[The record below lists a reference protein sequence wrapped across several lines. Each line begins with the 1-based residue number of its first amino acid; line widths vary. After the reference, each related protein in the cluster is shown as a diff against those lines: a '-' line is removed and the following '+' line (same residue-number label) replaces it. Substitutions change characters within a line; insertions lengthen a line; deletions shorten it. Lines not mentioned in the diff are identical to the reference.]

1 MNKLLSYALAALVTS
16 VTVPSAIAQEVQ
28 GDAGK
33 GAGKVA
39 MCMGCHGIQGYQA
52 SFPEIYKVPKIAGQN
67 AKYMVGA
74 LNAYKAGERKHPS
87 MRGIADALSD
97 QDMADVAAFFEA
109 QGKHGAAVTVPEQPR
124 DGGPKVAELLKK
136 GNCESCHGKNLNTP
150 IDPSYPKIAGQYA
163 DYLFVAL
170 RSYKTEGRNTW
181 GRSNGVMAGIAK
193 QFTNTE
199 LRELAA
205 YVQSLP
211 GEVKT
216 VPEPRFR

>member
-1 MNKLLSYALAALVTS
+1 MNKLLSSMLVALVTS
-16 VTVPSAIAQEVQ
+16 VTVHSAFAQEVK
-28 GDAGK
+28 GDANK

-39 MCMGCHGIQGYQA
+39 MCMGCHGIVGYQA
-52 SFPEIYKVPKIAGQN
+52 SFPEVHKVPMIAGQN
-67 AKYMVGA
+67 ARYIVAA
-74 LNAYKAGERKHPS
+74 LNAYKTGERKHPS
-87 MRGIADALSD
+87 MRGIADSLSE
-97 QDMADVAAFFEA
+97 QDMADVAAFFEE
-109 QGKHGAAVTVPEQPR
+109 QGKHGTAVTVPEQPR
-124 DGGPKVAELLKK
+124 EPSAQVAELLKK

-150 IDPSYPKIAGQYA
+150 IDPAYPKIAGQYA

-193 QFTNTE
+193 QFSNSE
-199 LRELAA
+199 LRQIAA
-205 YVQSLP
+205 YLQSLP